1 MDPWLEHPAIWQ
13 DVHNSLITAI
23 RDDLA
28 PRLAPK
34 YYVGVEQRVYA
45 TAGDLVFVGRPDLT
59 VGRPG
64 AVDAAFEP
72 ADAAGAAALG
82 VLDVEVPIDDTLE
95 EWFLEIHDVEVGTL
109 VTALEILSPAN
120 KVHAE
125 GREEYLE
132 KRAEVLRART
142 NFVEVDL
149 LRAGE
154 PMPLRRK
161 PIPTHYRVLVSRRAT
176 RPRAKL
182 FVFNVRQPIPPIP
195 IPLLPGDVEP
205 ELDLG
210 SILHALYDRARF
222 DLRLDYGKPPIP
234 PLGEGDA
241 EWARTIVGGMAR
253 R

>member
-1 MDPWLEHPAIWQ
+1 MDPWLEHPAIWP
-13 DVHNSLITAI
+13 DVHNRLITAI
-23 RDDLA
+23 ADDLA

-45 TAGDLVFVGRPDLT
+45 TAGELIFVGRPDLT

-64 AVDAAFEP
+64 AVEVAFEP
-72 ADAAGAAALG
+72 ADAAGDAAVG
-82 VLDVEVPIDDTLE
+82 VLDVEVSIDEALE
-95 EWFLEIHDVEVGTL
+95 EWFLEIRDVQTGTL

-120 KVHAE
+120 KLHAK
-125 GREEYLE
+125 GREVYLE

-142 NFVEVDL
+142 NFVEIDL

-154 PMPLRRK
+154 PMPLRRR
-161 PIPTHYRVLVSRRAT
+161 PVLTPYRVLVSRRAT

-210 SILHALYDRARF
+210 AILHALYDRARF

-241 EWARTIVGGMAR
+241 EWARTIVGRMPPR
-253 R
+253 